1 MVFSQ
6 SQDIIKLKDQ
16 LVQKQEENLKLRKT
30 MDVVLKT
37 EMMRI
42 QKENKKLDEKLK
54 QTSDERDKLENKIN
68 KILSRQMDGLERR
81 EESELIKEMKIQE
94 LNDKLLEQD
103 E

>member
-1 MVFSQ
+1 M
-6 SQDIIKLKDQ
+6 KLKDQ

-30 MDVVLKT
+30 MDVIVKT

-54 QTSDERDKLENKIN
+54 QTSDERDKMENKIN

-81 EESELIKEMKIQE
+81 EELELIKEMKI
-94 LNDKLLEQD
+94 
-103 E
+103 

>member
-6 SQDIIKLKDQ
+6 SQDIMKLKDQ

-30 MDVVLKT
+30 MDVIVKT

-81 EESELIKEMKIQE
+81 EELELIKEMKI
-94 LNDKLLEQD
+94 
-103 E
+103 

>member
-1 MVFSQ
+1 
-6 SQDIIKLKDQ
+6 
-16 LVQKQEENLKLRKT
+16 
-30 MDVVLKT
+30 MDVVVKT

-81 EESELIKEMKIQE
+81 E
-94 LNDKLLEQD
+94 KLEFC
-103 E
+103 

>member
-30 MDVVLKT
+30 IDVVLKT

>member
-1 MVFSQ
+1 
-6 SQDIIKLKDQ
+6 
-16 LVQKQEENLKLRKT
+16 

-68 KILSRQMDGLERR
+68 KILSR
-81 EESELIKEMKIQE
+81 
-94 LNDKLLEQD
+94 
-103 E
+103 

>member
-6 SQDIIKLKDQ
+6 SQDIMKLKDQ

-30 MDVVLKT
+30 MDVIVKT

-54 QTSDERDKLENKIN
+54 QTSDERDKMENKIN

-81 EESELIKEMKIQE
+81 EELELIKEMKI
-94 LNDKLLEQD
+94 
-103 E
+103 

>member
-6 SQDIIKLKDQ
+6 SQDIMKLKDQ

-30 MDVVLKT
+30 IDVIVKT

-54 QTSDERDKLENKIN
+54 QTSDERDKMENKIN

-81 EESELIKEMKIQE
+81 EELELIKEMKI
-94 LNDKLLEQD
+94 
-103 E
+103 

>member
-1 MVFSQ
+1 
-6 SQDIIKLKDQ
+6 
-16 LVQKQEENLKLRKT
+16 

>member
-6 SQDIIKLKDQ
+6 SQDIMKLKDQ

-30 MDVVLKT
+30 MDVIVKT

-54 QTSDERDKLENKIN
+54 QTSDERDKVENKIN

-81 EESELIKEMKIQE
+81 EELELIKEMKI
-94 LNDKLLEQD
+94 
-103 E
+103 